1 MSSFTEIDEKESRME
16 SVAGI
21 FNSRPKA
28 EQAVAQIKSLGL
40 PDERIVLLTP
50 DTPPDEVEAEVN
62 TTDAEPPGIGSAL
75 GGTVGGALGVASGA
89 TLGAAAASLMVPG
102 VGPVLAL
109 GILGAAVL
117 GLGGTVTGMAVGG
130 ALDETLDEGLP
141 HDELF
146 IYEDALR
153 RGRTVV
159 IAFPDDEE
167 LADSVRQVLAQAG
180 AESIDAGRED
190 WWLGL
195 RDAEEEH
202 YRAQGGDFHADE
214 VSYRRGFEASLNT
227 RFRGRSFA
235 QCTHEL
241 EKFYAE
247 SGVDEAFRQGF
258 ERGIAYQNQFQAKST
273 KASSG

>member
-1 MSSFTEIDEKESRME
+1 ME

-21 FNSRPKA
+21 FTSRAKA
-28 EQAVAQIKSLGL
+28 DQAISQIKSLGL
-40 PDERIVLLTP
+40 PDERIALLTP
-50 DTPPDEVEAEVN
+50 DIPADEVEAEVN
-62 TTDAEPPGIGSAL
+62 TTDAEPPGIGKAL

-109 GILGAAVL
+109 GILGAGVL
-117 GLGGTVTGMAVGG
+117 GLGGTVTGMAVGE
-130 ALDETLDEGLP
+130 ALDETLEEGLP

-153 RGRTVV
+153 SGRTVV
-159 IAFPDDEE
+159 IAFPDDED
-167 LADSVRQVLAQAG
+167 LADRVRQVFAQAG
-180 AESIDAGRED
+180 AESIDAARED

-195 RDAEEEH
+195 RDAEEEY
-202 YRAQGGDFHADE
+202 YRTQGRDFQTDE
-214 VSYRRGFEASLNT
+214 VSYRRGFEAALNT
-227 RFRGRSFA
+227 RFRGRTFDKCA
-235 QCTHEL
+235 NEL

-247 SGVDEAFRQGF
+247 SGVDEAFRHGF
-258 ERGIAYQNQFQAKST
+258 ERGIAYQNRFQAKST